1 MPAKKQVILNPFVA
15 EFVYAAIV
23 NSSIEQ
29 RRQLNGKFLYATRT
43 PKKAKAFSINSS
55 DEEKAILLS
64 KLGID
69 FAWTFNLNKDKLDQ
83 IIEAAGGKTMSQ
95 LNKMMIDEKVMVVTN
110 KQVMTFLGLM
120 ASNCH
125 SETWM
130 LNRDYLLFGY
140 QAKQWRK
147 VADPPLNREVKESLV
162 EMRNMA
168 QLMLNTIMASKSIEG
183 MFHINEPAMAV
194 LLYFLSRQKEFIGE
208 HEMKMYF
215 RSLYRDF
222 RIVVSLKI
230 LIEGRMIEK
239 RMDAQKPEYR
249 ITGIG
254 VSTAMHFQKKVFA
267 LINF

>member
-15 EFVYAAIV
+15 EYVYAAIV
-23 NSSIEQ
+23 NSTIEQ
-29 RRQLNGKFLYATRT
+29 RKQLNGKFLYATRT
-43 PKKAKAFSINSS
+43 AKKAKAFSVNST

-69 FAWTFNLNKDKLDQ
+69 FAWCFNLNKEKLDEMVKASGGQTLSQ
-83 IIEAAGGKTMSQ
+83 ITKSMVDQ
-95 LNKMMIDEKVMVVTN
+95 KVMVVTS
-110 KQVMTFLGLM
+110 KQQMQFLGLM

-125 SETWM
+125 SESWL

-147 VADPPLNREVKESLV
+147 VTDPPLNREMKESLV
-162 EMRNMA
+162 EVRQIA
-168 QLMLNTIMASKSIEG
+168 QLMLNTIMASKTIEG
-183 MFHINEPAMAV
+183 MFGINEPAMAV
-194 LLYFLSRQKEFIGE
+194 LLYFLSRQKEFVTE

-222 RIVVSLKI
+222 RIVVSLKM
-230 LIEGRMIEK
+230 LITGKLIEK
-239 RMDAQKPEYR
+239 RMDVPKPEYR

-254 VSTAMHFQKKVFA
+254 VSTAMNFQKKVFT